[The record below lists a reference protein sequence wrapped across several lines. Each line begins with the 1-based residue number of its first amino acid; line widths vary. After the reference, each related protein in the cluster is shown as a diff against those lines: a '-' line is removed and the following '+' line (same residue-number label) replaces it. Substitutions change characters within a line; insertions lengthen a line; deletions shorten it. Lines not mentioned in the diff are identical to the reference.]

1 MAVLRENKGQD
12 LDALILQSTQK
23 TVRAAILQ
31 RRMNTADH
39 LEDRGTTF
47 ARNVQTETPMAHVA
61 TARTA
66 RRTVAVF
73 HPKRVID

>member
-23 TVRAAILQ
+23 TARAAILQ

-39 LEDRGTTF
+39 LEDRGTNF
-47 ARNVQTETPMAHVA
+47 ARNVQTEIPMARVA
-61 TARTA
+61 TVRTA
-66 RRTVAVF
+66 HQTVAVF
-73 HPKRVID
+73 RLKREID